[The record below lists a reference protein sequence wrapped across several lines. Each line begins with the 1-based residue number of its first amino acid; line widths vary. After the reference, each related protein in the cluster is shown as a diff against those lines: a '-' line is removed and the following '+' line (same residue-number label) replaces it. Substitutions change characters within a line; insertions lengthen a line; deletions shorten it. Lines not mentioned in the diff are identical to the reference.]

1 MDLKDIGKFIREK
14 RISKK
19 WKQEDL
25 AEHTNL
31 SVQYIGMIERGE
43 KLPRLETFIRIA
55 NVLEASADE
64 LLAGVIINGNAGRI
78 SQYYEKMSCLS
89 SSNQKLLYKI
99 TEIFFTETKER

>member
-1 MDLKDIGKFIREK
+1 MENGGILLETYKPERNK
-14 RISKK
+14 
-19 WKQEDL
+19 
-25 AEHTNL
+25 
-31 SVQYIGMIERGE
+31 YIGMIERGE

-99 TEIFFTETKER
+99 TEIFSPKRRKGNV